1 MRDTFIVA
9 KYTIKE
15 MLRRKSFII
24 TTIIILLMIV
34 LGFNIPN
41 IIESF
46 NSSEEDEG
54 LNTTLV
60 QDYDN
65 VFGSAFNEDIKFP
78 SNVVQKTDL
87 SIDELKKKVNDE
99 EIEDA
104 LIINFDE
111 ESKTVK
117 YEYIVKD
124 ATYIS
129 GLPSELEETL
139 KELYQY
145 NKISSFGLEDEKIE
159 SLYPNYETTVTAVEE
174 EPKGN
179 IFLMMLLS
187 IVLFYA
193 IYFNAFQVSS
203 SITTE
208 KTSKIIE
215 TIATSTS
222 PTNIVIGKT
231 LGTGFVG
238 LVQLML
244 IVGTAYISA
253 FSFMDKNLL
262 NSMLDTS
269 TLTIG
274 FACILFAYF
283 ILGYLFYSF
292 IYALTGSTVSKP
304 EDVQTA
310 NQPVAIITVI
320 GFYFAYFTLINPTS
334 TLNSIAAIVP
344 LSSPFCMPLRV
355 MMGLSST
362 GEIITSLV
370 VLALTSVL
378 IAYISIRIYTNA
390 ILNYGSRL
398 TIKDLVKMFKQR

>member
-15 MLRRKSFII
+15 MLRKKSFII
-24 TTIIILLMIV
+24 TTIIILVMIV
-34 LGFNIPN
+34 LGFNVPN
-41 IIESF
+41 IIDSF
-46 NSSEEDEG
+46 NETEEGGE
-54 LNTTLV
+54 LATTLV

-65 VFGSAFNEDIKFP
+65 VFGSAFNEDLKFP
-78 SNVVQKTDL
+78 TNVVQKTDL
-87 SIDELKKKVNDE
+87 SKDELKKKVSDE

-104 LIINFDE
+104 LIISFDNE
-111 ESKTVK
+111 AKTVK
-117 YEYIVKD
+117 YEYIIKD
-124 ATYIS
+124 ATFIS
-129 GLPSELEETL
+129 GLPTELEETL
-139 KELYQY
+139 KRLYQY
-145 NKISSFGLEDEKIE
+145 NKFTSFGLEESQIE
-159 SLYPNYETTVTAVEE
+159 SLYPNYETTVTAVED

-179 IFLMMLLS
+179 VFLMLMLS

-193 IYFNAFQVSS
+193 IYFNAFQVSA

-231 LGTGFVG
+231 LGTGLVG
-238 LVQLML
+238 LIQLAL
-244 IVGTAYISA
+244 IVGTTYVSA
-253 FSFMDKNLL
+253 TNFMDKALIDNV
-262 NSMLDTS
+262 LDTS

-274 FACILFAYF
+274 FAFILFAYF
-283 ILGYLFYSF
+283 LLGYLFYSF

-362 GEIITSLV
+362 SEIITSLV
-370 VLALTSVL
+370 VLIITIVL
-378 IAYISIRIYTNA
+378 VAYISIRIYTNA

-398 TIKDLVKMFKQR
+398 TIKDLIKMFKQR

>member
-9 KYTIKE
+9 KYTVKE
-15 MLRRKSFII
+15 MLRRKSFIV
-24 TTIIILLMIV
+24 TTLIILIMIV
-34 LGFNIPN
+34 IGFNVPN
-41 IIESF
+41 IIKSF
-46 NSSEEDEG
+46 NSSDENGG

-65 VFGSAFNEDIKFP
+65 VFGSAFNEDLKFP
-78 SNVVQKTDL
+78 TNVVQKTDL
-87 SIDELKKKVNDE
+87 SKDELKKKVSDE

-104 LIINFDE
+104 LIISFDAE
-111 ESKTVK
+111 TKTVK

-129 GLPSELEETL
+129 GLPEELEKTL
-139 KELYQY
+139 KDLYQY
-145 NKISSFGLEDEKIE
+145 NKISSFGLEETQIE
-159 SLYPNYETTVTAVEE
+159 SLYPNYETTVTPVED
-174 EPKGN
+174 EPKAN
-179 IFLMMLLS
+179 IFLMMALS

-222 PTNIVIGKT
+222 PTHIVVGKT

-238 LVQLML
+238 LVQLLL
-244 IVGTAYISA
+244 IVLTTYISA
-253 FSFMDKNLL
+253 VSFMDKALID
-262 NSMLDTS
+262 MALDTS
-269 TLTIG
+269 TLSIG
-274 FACILFAYF
+274 FVFILFAYF

-310 NQPVAIITVI
+310 NQPVAILTVI
-320 GFYFAYFTLINPTS
+320 GFYLAYFSLMNPTS
-334 TLNSIAAIVP
+334 TLNEIAAIIP

-355 MMGLSST
+355 IMGLSST
-362 GEIITSLV
+362 GEVIASLL
-370 VLALTSVL
+370 VLVLTIVL
-378 IAYISIRIYTNA
+378 VAYISIRIYTNA

>member
-24 TTIIILLMIV
+24 TTLIILIMIV

-41 IIESF
+41 IIDSF
-46 NSSEEDEG
+46 NESEENGG

-65 VFGSAFNEDIKFP
+65 VFGSAFNEDLKFP
-78 SNVVQKTDL
+78 TNIVQKTDL
-87 SIDELKKKVNDE
+87 SIDELKKKVSDE

-104 LIINFDE
+104 LVITFDNE
-111 ESKTVK
+111 TKTVK

-124 ATYIS
+124 STYIS
-129 GLPSELEETL
+129 GLPGILEEKL

-145 NKISSFGLEDEKIE
+145 NKASSFGLDDTQIE
-159 SLYPNYETTVTAVEE
+159 SLYPNYETTVIAVDEE
-174 EPKGN
+174 AKGN

-231 LGTGFVG
+231 LGTGLVG
-238 LVQLML
+238 LVQLAL

-274 FACILFAYF
+274 FVCILFAYF

-310 NQPVAIITVI
+310 NQPVAILTVI

-362 GEIITSLV
+362 TEIITSLV

-398 TIKDLVKMFKQR
+398 TLKDLVKMFKQR

>member
-46 NSSEEDEG
+46 NSSEEDG
-54 LNTTLV
+54 GVATTLV

-78 SNVVQKTDL
+78 TNVVQKTDL

-111 ESKTVK
+111 KSKTVK

>member
-46 NSSEEDEG
+46 NSSEEDG
-54 LNTTLV
+54 GVATTLV

-78 SNVVQKTDL
+78 TNVVQKTDL

-111 ESKTVK
+111 KSKTVK

-159 SLYPNYETTVTAVEE
+159 SLYPKYETTVTAVEE

-310 NQPVAIITVI
+310 NQPVAILTVI